1 MLVVPRVRKDK
12 NMPSLLTTSVNGV
25 TVVRFREKRIVDA
38 GNIEAIGDEMLNL
51 VKVQHLKNILL
62 NFEGVE
68 FLSSAAFNK
77 LILLNKEVKNVG
89 GILRLTGL
97 KAEILEAFQVLRLNK
112 IFDIRTSEADAIKA
126 YGVST

>member
-1 MLVVPRVRKDK
+1 
-12 NMPSLLTTSVNGV
+12 MPSLLTTNINGV
-25 TVVRFREKRIVDA
+25 TIVRFREKRIVDA

-97 KAEILEAFQVLRLNK
+97 KAEILEAFKVLKLNK

>member
-1 MLVVPRVRKDK
+1 M
-12 NMPSLLTTSVNGV
+12 SALLTTNMNGV
-25 TVVRFREKRIVDA
+25 TIVRFRERRIVDA
-38 GNIEAIGDEMLNL
+38 GNIEAIGDDMLAL

-62 NFEGVE
+62 NFDGVE

-97 KAEILEAFQVLRLNK
+97 RAEILEAFKVLRLNK
-112 IFDIRTSEADAIKA
+112 IFDIRPSEADALKA

>member
-1 MLVVPRVRKDK
+1 
-12 NMPSLLTTSVNGV
+12 MPSLLTTNINGV
-25 TVVRFREKRIVDA
+25 TIVRFREKRIVDA

-97 KAEILEAFQVLRLNK
+97 KAEILEAFNMLKLNK